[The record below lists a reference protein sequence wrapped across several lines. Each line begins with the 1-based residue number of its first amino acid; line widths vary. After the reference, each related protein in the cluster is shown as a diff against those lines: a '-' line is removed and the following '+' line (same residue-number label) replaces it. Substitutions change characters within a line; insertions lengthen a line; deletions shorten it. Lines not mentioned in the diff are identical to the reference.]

1 MGAHYIKE
9 SACIDEFAANVWP
22 RIEIHSRI
30 DYQKIKDTRT
40 AQQRK
45 AIEVYCR
52 LLMEAFNDAGLD
64 MRKVLTKRV
73 DIPWNQEL
81 VKEYIW
87 RDVQEPIVGHRKTSE
102 LTTKQVSKIYDVIN
116 NFLANQ
122 FKDDNGQAAI
132 YVPFP
137 SYR

>member
-1 MGAHYIKE
+1 MAAHYIKE
-9 SACIDEFAANVWP
+9 SESIDEFAANVWP

-52 LLMEAFNDAGLD
+52 LVGDALNDAGLD
-64 MRKVLTKRV
+64 MRHVLTKRV
-73 DIPWNQEL
+73 DIPWTQPL

-87 RDVQEPIVGHRKTSE
+87 RDVQEPIVDHRKTSGLE
-102 LTTKQVSKIYDVIN
+102 PAQVSEIYDVIN
-116 NFLANQ
+116 RFLSTK
-122 FKDDNGQAAI
+122 FKLKYI
-132 YVPFP
+132 PFP